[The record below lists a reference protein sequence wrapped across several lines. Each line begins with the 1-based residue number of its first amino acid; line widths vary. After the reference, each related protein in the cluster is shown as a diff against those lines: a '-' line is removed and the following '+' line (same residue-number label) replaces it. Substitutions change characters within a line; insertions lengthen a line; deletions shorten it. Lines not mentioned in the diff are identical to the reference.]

1 MTHAARPGEVVW
13 YVTGRFYETPP
24 DAAGKNKLFDAGYFL
39 HLAGIAEATSES
51 SAHFTFTA
59 EPFTSPAISNGGLN
73 IGIDRRGLFSIH
85 YLEHGGGN
93 FDDPK
98 SFAAGPCIATFER
111 VSMVPT
117 VTAGTILMNVFSAQL
132 VSSMPFDFRGA
143 RYDLRDT
150 IGYGITQWGTA
161 APQAS
166 LQPPSPYIAVVPF
179 VGSALR
185 IG

>member
-1 MTHAARPGEVVW
+1 MTEGARPGEVVW

-24 DAAGKNKLFDAGYFL
+24 DAAGKSKLFDAGYFL
-39 HLAGIAEATSES
+39 HLAGIAHATSES
-51 SAHFTFTA
+51 EARFTFTA
-59 EPFTSPAISNGGLN
+59 KPFTSPSISNGGLS
-73 IGIDRRGLFSIH
+73 IGIDHRGVFSIH
-85 YLEHGGGN
+85 FLENGGGT

-117 VTAGTILMNVFSAQL
+117 VNTGNILMNVFSARL
-132 VSSMPFDFRGA
+132 MSSAPFDFKGA

-161 APQAS
+161 APQSS
-166 LQPPSPYIAVVPF
+166 LQPPAPYIAVVPF

>member
-1 MTHAARPGEVVW
+1 MTQAVRPGEVVW

-24 DAAGKNKLFDAGYFL
+24 DAKGKSKLFDAGYFI
-39 HLAGIAEATSES
+39 HLAGLAISTSES
-51 SAHFTFTA
+51 TANFTFTA
-59 EPFTSPAISNGGLN
+59 EPFTSPDISNGGLN
-73 IGIDRRGLFSIH
+73 IGIDRRGRFSIH
-85 YLEHGGGN
+85 FLQNGGGN

-98 SFAAGPCIATFER
+98 SFAAGPCIATLER

-117 VTAGTILMNVFSAQL
+117 VSLPNILMNVFSAKL
-132 VSSMPFDFRGA
+132 VSSTPFEFNGVQ
-143 RYDLRDT
+143 YDLRDT
-150 IGYGITQWGTA
+150 IGYGVTQWGTA

-166 LQPPSPYIAVVPF
+166 LQPPPPYIAVVPF

>member
-1 MTHAARPGEVVW
+1 MTRPSEVVW

-24 DAAGKNKLFDAGYFL
+24 DAAGKSKLFDVGYFL
-39 HLAGIAEATSES
+39 HLAGIADARSEAD
-51 SAHFTFTA
+51 ARFTFTA
-59 EPFTSPAISNGGLN
+59 EPFSSPDISNGGLT

-98 SFAAGPCIATFER
+98 SFAAGPAVATFER

-117 VTAGTILMNVFSAQL
+117 INAGTILMNVFSARL
-132 VSSMPFDFRGA
+132 ISSTPFDFRGA
-143 RYDLRDT
+143 HYDLRDT

-166 LQPPSPYIAVVPF
+166 LQPPPPYTAVVPF
-179 VGSALR
+179 VGSAIR